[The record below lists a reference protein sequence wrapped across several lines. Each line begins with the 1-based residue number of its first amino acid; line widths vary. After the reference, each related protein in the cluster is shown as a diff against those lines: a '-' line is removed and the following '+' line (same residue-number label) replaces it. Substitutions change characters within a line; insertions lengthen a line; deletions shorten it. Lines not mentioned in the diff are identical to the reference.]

1 MANQPQHPHTEHQ
14 QNTGLSYKDAGVD
27 IDAGDALIERIK
39 PYAKKTMREGVL
51 NGLGGFGALFE
62 ISKKYQNPVL
72 VSGTDG
78 VGTKL
83 KLAFEWGFHDTV
95 GIDLV
100 AMSVNDILV
109 QGAEPLFFLDYFAC
123 GKLDIDTAADVIK
136 GIAQGCEQSNC
147 ALIGGETAEM
157 PTMYPDGE
165 YDLAGFAVGAVE
177 KDKIINGSTITAG
190 DVILGLA
197 SNGVHSNGFSL
208 VRKVLEVSKA
218 DLNMNMGGVTLQ
230 QAISAPTRIYVKPIL
245 ATLEQINIK
254 GMAHITGGGLT
265 ENVPR
270 VLPEGLQA
278 VIHSNSWTR
287 SPLFQW
293 LQQAGNIS
301 DDEMHRVFNCGI
313 GMVVIVSANDADKAR
328 EILSAQGET
337 VFTLGEIRAL
347 PVGEAPTV
355 VI

>member
-1 MANQPQHPHTEHQ
+1 MANQPQHLNTENQ

-27 IDAGDALIERIK
+27 IDAGDALVERIK

>member
-1 MANQPQHPHTEHQ
+1 MANQPQHLNTENQ